1 MIRSL
6 FASLAFL
13 LLSAAAPEPAP
24 EARPALWKIADA
36 DTTLYL
42 FGTVHALPR
51 DLDWRT
57 DAFDK
62 AFAAADTLTVEV
74 VPDADPAAMLAPM
87 FRLGLSPG
95 LPPLGMRVA
104 EENRPALSELIAK
117 SAVPAEALDQMENWL
132 AALMLLGPS
141 LADAGVDPGSGADN
155 ILIAEAQTRKL
166 ALIGLETAEQ
176 QLGYF
181 DQLDEA
187 DQAMLLNAVI
197 EDSRTARDL
206 FHQMLDAWSKG
217 DVATLGQVASD
228 EMKATPGLQEALLTR
243 RNARWAEW
251 LRKRLET
258 PGTVLIAVG
267 AAHLAGADSVQDM
280 LKKQGVTVSRVQ

>member
-1 MIRSL
+1 MKPL

-74 VPDADPAAMLAPM
+74 APDADPSAMLAPM

-95 LPPLGMRVA
+95 LPPLEARVA
-104 EENRPALSELIAK
+104 EENRPALTDLIAK
-117 SAVPAEALDQMENWL
+117 SAVPPEALDQMENWL

-155 ILIAEAQTRKL
+155 ALIAEARSRKL

-181 DQLDEA
+181 DQLGEA

-217 DVATLGQVASD
+217 DVATLGQVAGD
-228 EMKATPGLQEALLTR
+228 EMKATPGLQAALLTR
-243 RNARWAEW
+243 RNALWVEW
-251 LRKRLET
+251 LRKRMET
-258 PGTVLIAVG
+258 PGTVLVAVG
-267 AAHLAGADSVQDM
+267 AAHLAGEDSVQDM
-280 LKKQGVTVSRVQ
+280 LKKQGVTVTRVQ

>member
-280 LKKQGVTVSRVQ
+280 LKKQGVAVSRVQ